1 MNLTNSELECN
12 RRLTIAVLGATSQIA
27 KDLVREW
34 SKQHRAIDLHLYARN
49 TASVDIFIHELDR
62 NLALRVIDIDDFKT
76 TMAKYE
82 LIINFV
88 GVGDPSKA
96 QAMASS
102 IQDVTFYYDD
112 LVIKYLKDNPKCK
125 YIFLSSGAAYG
136 SDYSEP
142 ASLDK
147 KACFDINNVQQSEK
161 YGLAKFITEMKHR
174 ELQQY
179 NIYDIRVFNY
189 FSRHQNMD
197 ARFFITD
204 LFRSVKAD
212 LVCEVSPEPMVR
224 DYLHPKD
231 FCQIVECIL
240 ASDSLNMAVDCYSKA
255 PVDKMTLLNALQQSY
270 GLKWHFGSD
279 AAIVRATGTKCNYYS
294 ENHILATLGYKPQYS
309 SLDTILM
316 EFGQILSKVDS

>member
-1 MNLTNSELECN
+1 MN
-12 RRLTIAVLGATSQIA
+12 IAILGATSEIA
-27 KDLVREW
+27 KDLLREW
-34 SKQHRAIDLHLYARN
+34 FSYSRDISLDLFARN
-49 TASVDIFIHELDR
+49 IDKVNYFLSENSIEMNANVFSVDEFPVAKKNTVYDAILNFI
-62 NLALRVIDIDDFKT
+62 
-76 TMAKYE
+76 
-82 LIINFV
+82 

-112 LVIKYLKDNPKCK
+112 LVIQYLKDNPKCK

-147 KACFDINNVQQSEK
+147 KSCFDINNIQQSEK

-179 NIYDIRVFNY
+179 KIYDVRVFNY

-204 LFRSVKAD
+204 LFRSVKSE

-231 FCQIVECIL
+231 FCQIVDCL
-240 ASDSLNMAVDCYSKA
+240 LRSDSVNMAFDCYSLA
-255 PVDKMTLLNALQQSY
+255 PIDKTSLLNALQSEF
-270 GLKWHFGSD
+270 GLKWKLRD
-279 AAIVRATGTKCNYYS
+279 DIQIVRATGNKCNYYS
-294 ENHILATLGYKPQYS
+294 ENHALQALGYAPQFS
-309 SLDTILM
+309 SLSTVLT
-316 EFGQILSKVDS
+316 EFKALLSS

>member
-1 MNLTNSELECN
+1 MNVA
-12 RRLTIAVLGATSQIA
+12 ILGATSEIA
-27 KDLVREW
+27 KDLLREW
-34 SKQHRAIDLHLYARN
+34 FSHSRDISLDLFARN
-49 TASVDIFIHELDR
+49 FGKVNDFLSENFIETNANVFSVDEFSVTNKNTIYD
-62 NLALRVIDIDDFKT
+62 A
-76 TMAKYE
+76 
-82 LIINFV
+82 IINFI

-112 LVIKYLKDNPKCK
+112 LVIQYLKDNPGCK

-147 KACFDINNVQQSEK
+147 KSCFDINHIHQSEK

-179 NIYDIRVFNY
+179 KIYDVRVFNY
-189 FSRHQNMD
+189 FSRNQNMD

-204 LFRSVKAD
+204 LFRSIREDV
-212 LVCEVSPEPMVR
+212 VCEVSPEPMVR

-231 FCQIVECIL
+231 FCQIIDCL
-240 ASDSLNMAVDCYSKA
+240 LDSDSINMAFDCYSLS
-255 PVDKMTLLNALQQSY
+255 PVDKVSLLNTLQEQF
-270 GLKWHFGSD
+270 GLHWKFRD
-279 AAIVRATGTKCNYYS
+279 DTQIIRATGNKCNYYS
-294 ENHILATLGYKPQYS
+294 ENHALANIGYVPVHA
-309 SLDTILM
+309 SLSGIIE
-316 EFGQILSKVDS
+316 EFDALLNRK

>member
-1 MNLTNSELECN
+1 MN
-12 RRLTIAVLGATSQIA
+12 IAIIGATSEIA
-27 KDLVREW
+27 KDLLREW
-34 SKQHRAIDLHLYARN
+34 FSNYRDISLDLFARN
-49 TASVDIFIHELDR
+49 VDKVNFFLSQNTIEVNVNVFP
-62 NLALRVIDIDDFKT
+62 IDSFSATKKNSIYD
-76 TMAKYE
+76 A
-82 LIINFV
+82 IINFV

-96 QAMASS
+96 QLMAST

-142 ASLDK
+142 ASLAK
-147 KACFDINNVQQSEK
+147 KACFDINNIQQSEK
-161 YGLAKFITEMKHR
+161 YGVAKFITEMKHR
-174 ELQQY
+174 QLQQY
-179 NIYDIRVFNY
+179 KIYDVRVFNY
-189 FSRHQNMD
+189 FSRHQNMA

-204 LFRSVKAD
+204 LFRSVKSD

-294 ENHILATLGYKPQYS
+294 ENYILETLGYKPQYS

-316 EFGQILSKVDS
+316 EFGQLLSKVDS